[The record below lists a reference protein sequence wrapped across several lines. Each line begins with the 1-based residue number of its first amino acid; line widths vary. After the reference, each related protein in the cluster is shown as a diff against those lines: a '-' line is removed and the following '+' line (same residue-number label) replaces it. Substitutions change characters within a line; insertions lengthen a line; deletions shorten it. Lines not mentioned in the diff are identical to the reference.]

1 MLSAVAEAA
10 IQLPDDDTPEPEDS
24 PHMQGVQLLM
34 RQRRSLMQQ
43 LHSDWLGDVRDDAQQ
58 QRQQGRPPSSDPSMQ
73 Q

>member
-10 IQLPDDDTPEPEDS
+10 IQLPDDDTPEPDDS

-43 LHSDWLGDVRDDAQQ
+43 LHSDWIEELRNEIQ
-58 QRQQGRPPSSDPSMQ
+58 
-73 Q
+73 